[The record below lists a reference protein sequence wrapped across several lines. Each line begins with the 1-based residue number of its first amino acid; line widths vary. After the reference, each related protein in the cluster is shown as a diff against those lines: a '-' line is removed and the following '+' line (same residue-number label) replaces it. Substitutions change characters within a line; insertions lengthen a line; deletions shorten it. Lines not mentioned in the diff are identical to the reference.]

1 MSCELCASP
10 GGEIVWQDDRCRVV
24 WVNDPNYP
32 AFCRV
37 IWAAHVK
44 EMTDLAPAERI
55 HLMSVVFA
63 VEEAV
68 RDTVAPDKINL
79 ASLGNI
85 VPHLHWH
92 VIPRFRDDRHF
103 PHAIWAAAA
112 REGRTATHP
121 GLVESLRMSLL
132 SGLANLASSSRC

>member
-37 IWAAHVK
+37 IWVAHVK

-63 VEEAV
+63 V
-68 RDTVAPDKINL
+68 
-79 ASLGNI
+79 
-85 VPHLHWH
+85 
-92 VIPRFRDDRHF
+92 
-103 PHAIWAAAA
+103 
-112 REGRTATHP
+112 
-121 GLVESLRMSLL
+121 
-132 SGLANLASSSRC
+132 